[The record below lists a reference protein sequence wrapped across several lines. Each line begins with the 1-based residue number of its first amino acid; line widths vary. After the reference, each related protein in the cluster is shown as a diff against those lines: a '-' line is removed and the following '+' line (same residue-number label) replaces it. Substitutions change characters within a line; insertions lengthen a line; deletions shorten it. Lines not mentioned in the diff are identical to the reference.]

1 MDKKI
6 FDTGLAIRKSVL
18 GEEYVERSLANAD
31 EFSRPFQEYVTEY
44 CWGAIWGR
52 DGLDRKQRSLLNL
65 GMLAG
70 ASRWQEFELH
80 FRGAF
85 ENGMTEE
92 ELQEV
97 ILQIGCYCGIPAGI
111 EAMRQARKVLAERH
125 GDAGDAGDASD
136 GGDGGSA

>member
-1 MDKKI
+1 MDQKT
-6 FDTGLAIRKSVL
+6 FDTGLEIRKSVL
-18 GEEYVERSLANAD
+18 GADYVERSLANAD
-31 EFSRPFQEYVTEY
+31 DFSRPFQEYVTEY

-80 FRGAF
+80 FRGSF
-85 ENGMTEE
+85 ENGMTEK
-92 ELQEV
+92 ELQDV

-111 EAMRQARKVLAERH
+111 EAMRHARKVLAERE
-125 GDAGDAGDASD
+125 AASE
-136 GGDGGSA
+136 